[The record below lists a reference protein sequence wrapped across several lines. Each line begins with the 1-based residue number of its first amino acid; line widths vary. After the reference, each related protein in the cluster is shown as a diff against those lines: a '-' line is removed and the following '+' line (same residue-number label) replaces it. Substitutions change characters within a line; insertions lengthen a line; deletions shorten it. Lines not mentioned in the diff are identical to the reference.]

1 MSIVPDTRIRERP
14 EIQHP
19 NRIGVTTTR
28 ADGIPKVKG
37 EFEYSSDMRME
48 GMLFGATLR
57 SPHPRADI
65 WAIDTSAA
73 LAIPGV
79 HAVLTHHDVP
89 GRKTYGMEV
98 ADQPVLAIN
107 HVRFQGEPVAIVAA
121 DHPET
126 ARRAADAI
134 AVEYE
139 VLEPVTDA
147 ERAMDPASP
156 ELHPESPEAPRL
168 HGTGNVLRHVRI
180 NHGDPDAQADVVVS
194 GEYEVGMQ
202 DQAFLGPESGLAVPD
217 GEGGVD
223 LYIATQWLHVDQDQV
238 AASLGLP
245 PEKVRLT
252 LGGVGGAFGGRED
265 LSMQIHACM
274 LALHTG
280 RPVRMSYSREE
291 SFFGHVHRH
300 PCRMRYEH
308 GATRDGRLVYV
319 RTRIVLDGGAYASSS
334 TAVCANA
341 ACFSCG
347 PYELPNARVD
357 AYVVYTNNPP
367 CGAMRGFGAV
377 QVAFAHEAQMDKLA
391 AALGMDPVELRIR
404 NAMAPG
410 SRMPTGQRIPV
421 PAPVAELLER
431 VRDMPLPADERELLP
446 GGISNA
452 THGEGVRR
460 GVGYAVAFKNV
471 GFSEGFDDYSTARVR
486 LSIEDGEPLVEVH
499 TAAAEVGQGVVTVQ
513 AQIARTELGVERV
526 AVIDA
531 DTRVG
536 SAGSSSASRQTYVTG
551 GAVKA
556 ACEAVRERL
565 EALAAERG
573 VAAAAS
579 PDGVALASATLEEG
593 EAIEETVEWRHRPTH
608 PLDENG
614 QGEAHV
620 QYAFSAH
627 RAVVDVDTELGLV
640 RVVELATAQE
650 VGRAMNPQ
658 ALEGQIEGGSAQG
671 LGLALLEEVQV
682 RDGEVLNA
690 SFMDYLLP
698 TILDMPPMRIEVL
711 EHADPEAP
719 YGLKGVGEPPNI
731 STPPAIAAALRAA
744 AGRELPRIPVR
755 PEHIVGL
762 DAGTPTEAAFV
773 ARYGSVFERSPW
785 VARAAWP
792 RAPFAGV
799 DELHSAMVEAVRAA
813 PREDQLALIRAH
825 PELAGR
831 EAAAGELTD
840 ASTREQAS
848 AGLDR
853 LSASEL
859 ERWRAINREYFDRFG
874 FPLVVC
880 VREHTKGSILAWAQE
895 RLDNDVDAEVEI
907 ALEEIAKIAR
917 LRLEELGP

>member
-1 MSIVPDTRIRERP
+1 MSVIPETPTRERR
-14 EIQHP
+14 EIQRP
-19 NRIGVTTTR
+19 NEVGITTTR
-28 ADGIPKVKG
+28 ADGVPKVKG
-37 EFEYSSDMRME
+37 EFEYASDMRMD
-48 GMLFGATLR
+48 GMLHGATLR

-65 WAIDTSAA
+65 WSIDIGPA

-79 HAVLTHHDVP
+79 HAVLTHDDVP
-89 GRKTYGMEV
+89 GRKVYGMEV

-107 HVRFQGEPVAIVAA
+107 HVRYQGEPVAIVAA

-134 AVEYE
+134 VVEYE
-139 VLEPVTDA
+139 VLEPLTDA
-147 ERAMDPASP
+147 ERAMAPDAP
-156 ELHPESPEAPRL
+156 ELHPDTPDTPRL
-168 HGTGNVLRHVRI
+168 HGSGNVLRHLRI
-180 NHGDPDAQADVVVS
+180 NHGDPEATADVVVS

-223 LYIATQWLHVDQDQV
+223 LYIATQWLHVDQGQM
-238 AASLGLP
+238 AESLGLP

-280 RPVRMSYSREE
+280 RPVRMAYNREE
-291 SFFGHVHRH
+291 SFYGHVHRH
-300 PCRMRYEH
+300 PCTMRYEH

-319 RTRIVLDGGAYASSS
+319 RARIVLDGGAYASSS

-341 ACFSCG
+341 ACFACG
-347 PYELPNARVD
+347 PYELANARID
-357 AYVVYTNNPP
+357 SYVVYTNNPP

-391 AALGMDPVELRIR
+391 AALDLDPVDLRIL
-404 NAMAPG
+404 NAMTPD
-410 SRMPTGQRIPV
+410 SRMPTGQRV
-421 PAPVAELLER
+421 GEPAPVAELLQR
-431 VRDMPLPADERELLP
+431 VRAMPMPPEERDGVP
-446 GGISNA
+446 GGIANV

-460 GVGYAVAFKNV
+460 GVGYGIGIKNI

-486 LSIEDGEPLVEVH
+486 LSMEGGEPLVEVH
-499 TAAAEVGQGVVTVQ
+499 TAAAEVGQGINTVV

-526 AVIDA
+526 AVLDA

-536 SAGSSSASRQTYVTG
+536 SAGSTSASRQTYVTG

-556 ACEAVRERL
+556 ACEAVRERWAAGA
-565 EALAAERG
+565 AL
-573 VAAAAS
+573 
-579 PDGVALASATLEEG
+579 P
-593 EAIEETVEWRHRPTH
+593 IEETIEWRHRPTH
-608 PLDENG
+608 PLDADG
-614 QGEAHV
+614 QGDAHV

-671 LGLALLEEVQV
+671 LGLALLEEIQIV
-682 RDGEVLNA
+682 DGKVLNA
-690 SFMDYLLP
+690 SFTDYLLP

-711 EHADPEAP
+711 EHADPQAP

-731 STPPAIAAALRAA
+731 STPPAIASALRAA
-744 AGRELPRIPVR
+744 TGHALARIPVR
-755 PEHIVGL
+755 PEHLAGL
-762 DAGTPTEAAFV
+762 DPMQAFV
-773 ARYGSVFERSPW
+773 ARYGAIFERAPW
-785 VARAAWP
+785 VARAAF
-792 RAPFAGV
+792 AEGPFAGV
-799 DELHSAMVEAVRAA
+799 DELHAAMVAAVRAA
-813 PREDQLALIRAH
+813 PRERRLELIRAH

-831 EAAAGELTD
+831 EAQAGELTE
-840 ASTREQAS
+840 ASAGEQAA

-853 LSASEL
+853 LSAQEA
-859 ERWRAINREYFDRFG
+859 ERWSALNRAYRERFG

-880 VREHTKGSILAWAQE
+880 VREHTKDSILAWGEE
-895 RLDNDVDAEVEI
+895 RLAHEADEEIEV
-907 ALEEIAKIAR
+907 ALGEIAKIAR
-917 LRLEELGP
+917 LRLEELDA